1 MLPPGPEVTVIVGI
15 DAHKRFH
22 VAALVDER
30 GTELG
35 WLEFPNSAAGA
46 ERLRGWLREHGADAA
61 LIGVEGA
68 AHYGRQLCLALG
80 AAGHEVL
87 DVPPWRTRRE
97 RPRHGPG
104 KTDAGD
110 AMAIAHVVRRARA
123 ALGPALAPELVR
135 ALALLEL
142 GRRQAVGDR
151 TQAIQRVRSLWLTM
165 EPEAEREVVY
175 CHRQKVLGRLKRIS
189 FGPGVAAEAAARCL
203 RELARDVERLNARI
217 AAFDE
222 ELAALL
228 ARHGN
233 PVADLHGAGPTVAAA
248 LIAQAGDVRRFRS
261 AAAFARFS
269 GTAPIPCGSGQ
280 TAGRHRLHRGGNRQL
295 NAALYRIALVQ
306 ARDDPTAQRYLAR
319 KQAEGKTKREA
330 RRALQRHLANVVY
343 RRLRAWAETAL
354 GANTA

>member
-1 MLPPGPEVTVIVGI
+1 VIVGV
-15 DAHKRFH
+15 DAHKHFH
-22 VAALVDER
+22 VAALVDAR
-30 GTELG
+30 GAELG

-46 ERLRGWLREHGADAA
+46 EALRCWLAEQGVEQA
-61 LIGVEGA
+61 LVGLEGA
-68 AHYGRQLCLALG
+68 AHYGRQLCLALA

-97 RPRHGPG
+97 RPRQGPG

-110 AMAIAHVVRRARA
+110 ATTIAHVVRTKRAHLA
-123 ALGPALAPELVR
+123 PALAPELVR
-135 ALALLEL
+135 ALAVLEL
-142 GRRQAVGDR
+142 GRRQAVADR
-151 TQAIQRVRSLWLTM
+151 TQAIQRLRSLWLTM
-165 EPEAEREVVY
+165 DPEAEREVAY
-175 CHRQKVLGRLKRIS
+175 CHRQKVLARLKRIS
-189 FGPGVAAEAAARCL
+189 FGSGVAAEAAARCL

-217 AAFDE
+217 AVFDE

-228 ARHGN
+228 ARYGN

-261 AAAFARFS
+261 PAAFARFS

-280 TAGRHRLHRGGNRQL
+280 TAGHHRLHRGGNRQL
-295 NAALYRIALVQ
+295 NAALYRIAMVQ

-343 RRLRAWAETAL
+343 RRLHAWAESTLEA
-354 GANTA
+354 GSA

>member
-1 MLPPGPEVTVIVGI
+1 MFVGI

-30 GTELG
+30 GAELG
-35 WLEFPNSAAGA
+35 WLELPNSAAGA
-46 ERLRGWLREHGADAA
+46 QALCRWLAAQGAEEA
-61 LIGVEGA
+61 LVGVEGA
-68 AHYGRQLCLALG
+68 AHYGRQLCLALA

-97 RPRHGPG
+97 RPRQGPG

-110 AMAIAHVVRRARA
+110 ALTIAHVVRTKRAH
-123 ALGPALAPELVR
+123 LGPALAPELVR
-135 ALALLEL
+135 ALAVLEL
-142 GRRQAVGDR
+142 ARRQAVGDR
-151 TQAIQRVRSLWLTM
+151 TQAIQRVRALWLTVD
-165 EPEAEREVVY
+165 PEAEREVVHCY
-175 CHRQKVLGRLKRIS
+175 RQKVLARLKRIS

-203 RELARDVERLNARI
+203 AELARDIERLNGRI
-217 AAFDE
+217 AALDG
-222 ELAALL
+222 ELTALL
-228 ARHGN
+228 GRYGN

-261 AAAFARFS
+261 PAAFARFS

-295 NAALYRIALVQ
+295 NAALYRIAMVQ

-343 RRLRAWAETAL
+343 RRLYVWAETTL
-354 GANTA
+354 GA